1 MYCRRYK
8 DTDIMRSDAGLAMH
22 MTMDSLIA
30 RLRNADESDEPT
42 KETESDEKS
51 KKKQHRKPRLLRY
64 SNLPVETFRQLCGQS
79 NN

>member
-1 MYCRRYK
+1 
-8 DTDIMRSDAGLAMH
+8 MRSDAGLAMH

-42 KETESDEKS
+42 ESGGKS
-51 KKKQHRKPRLLRY
+51 EKKQRRKPRLLRY
-64 SNLPVETFRQLCGQS
+64 SNLPVETFRQLCVQS

>member
-1 MYCRRYK
+1 
-8 DTDIMRSDAGLAMH
+8 MRSDAGLAMH

-30 RLRNADESDEPT
+30 RLRNAEESDEPT
-42 KETESDEKS
+42 KETESDEPTESGGKS
-51 KKKQHRKPRLLRY
+51 EKKQRRKPRLLRY